1 MTKKNQHLGSDF
13 DEFLAEQDLL
23 VDAHVAAVKR
33 VVAHQIHEEMKRR
46 HLSNTAMA
54 KRMGTSRMQLD
65 RLLDPANT
73 SVTLRTLERA
83 AVALKRKLRVEL
95 V

>member
-23 VDAHVAAVKR
+23 VDSHVAAVKR
-33 VVAHQIHEEMKRR
+33 VVAHQIQEEMKRR

-73 SVTLRTLERA
+73 SVTLRTLEKA
-83 AVALKRKLRVEL
+83 AVALQRKLKVEL